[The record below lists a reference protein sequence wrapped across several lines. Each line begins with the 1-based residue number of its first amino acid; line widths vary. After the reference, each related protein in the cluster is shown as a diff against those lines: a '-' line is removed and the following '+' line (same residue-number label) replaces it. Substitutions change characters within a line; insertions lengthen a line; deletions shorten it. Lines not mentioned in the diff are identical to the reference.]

1 MHIRLATPADAP
13 GINAIYR
20 PCVTDSAVSFELVP
34 PSDAVMSDRI
44 VRVLAKLP
52 WFVWEQDGALLGY
65 AYATQYRE
73 RPAYQWSVETSVYV
87 HGSGRRRGIGRALYT
102 TLFQTLEQQGY
113 YTVYGGIALPNPASV
128 KLHEAMGF
136 EPVGVYRKAGYKLGA
151 WRDVGWWQ
159 RSLRDYGEPPA
170 PVAPRPLA
178 ISNGALP
185 GLLPRQRF

>member
-1 MHIRLATPADAP
+1 MHLRLATPADAP

-20 PCVTDSAVSFELVP
+20 PFVTDSAVSFELVP
-34 PSDAVMSDRI
+34 PSDAVMRERI

-52 WFVWEQDGALLGY
+52 WLVCEQDGALLGY
-65 AYATQYRE
+65 AYAMPHRE
-73 RPAYQWSVETSVYV
+73 RPAYQWSVEISVYV
-87 HGSGRRRGIGRALYT
+87 HESARRRGIGRTLYQAL
-102 TLFQTLEQQGY
+102 FWTLERQGY

-128 KLHEAMGF
+128 RLHEAMGF

-159 RSLRDYGEPPA
+159 RSLREYGEPA

-178 ISNGALP
+178 VSNGALP
-185 GLLPRQRF
+185 GLLPGQRF